1 MPTTTVSW
9 ADPSVQADTPEFTGT
24 QPDTLIVSETCSS
37 KMKIT
42 NRYGLHARPAT
53 DFAQAAAGFEASV
66 TVRHDDDEADGK
78 SVMELMML
86 AATQGTEI
94 EILCSGPDARDALSH
109 LADLVSR
116 GFDET
121 DD

>member
-1 MPTTTVSW
+1 M
-9 ADPSVQADTPEFTGT
+9 
-24 QPDTLIVSETCSS
+24 SETCSS
-37 KMKIT
+37 KLKIT

-53 DFAQAAAGFEASV
+53 DFAQAAAGFESDIRV
-66 TVRHDDDEADGK
+66 KHDDEQADGK

-94 EILCSGPDARDALSH
+94 EILCSGPDAQDALSH
-109 LADLVSR
+109 LADLVAR

>member
-1 MPTTTVSW
+1 M
-9 ADPSVQADTPEFTGT
+9 
-24 QPDTLIVSETCSS
+24 SETCSS
-37 KMKIT
+37 KLKIT

-53 DFAQAAAGFEASV
+53 DFAQAAAGFESNV
-66 TVRHDDDEADGK
+66 TVKYDDEEADGK

-94 EILCSGPDARDALSH
+94 EIMCSGPDAQDALSY
-109 LADLVSR
+109 LAELVAR
-116 GFDET
+116 GFDES

>member
-1 MPTTTVSW
+1 M
-9 ADPSVQADTPEFTGT
+9 
-24 QPDTLIVSETCSS
+24 SETCSS
-37 KMKIT
+37 KLKIT

-53 DFAQAAAGFEASV
+53 DFAQAAAGFESNV
-66 TVRHDDDEADGK
+66 TVKYDDEEADGK

-94 EILCSGPDARDALSH
+94 EIMCSGPDAQDALSH
-109 LADLVSR
+109 LAELVAR
-116 GFDET
+116 GFDES

>member
-1 MPTTTVSW
+1 MS
-9 ADPSVQADTPEFTGT
+9 D
-24 QPDTLIVSETCSS
+24 TCSS
-37 KMKIT
+37 KLKIT

-53 DFAQAAAGFEASV
+53 DFAQAAAGFESNI
-66 TVRHDDDEADGK
+66 TVKYDDEEADGK

-94 EILCSGPDARDALSH
+94 EIMCSGPDAQDALSH

>member
-1 MPTTTVSW
+1 M
-9 ADPSVQADTPEFTGT
+9 
-24 QPDTLIVSETCSS
+24 SETCSS
-37 KMKIT
+37 KMKIQ

-53 DFAQAAAGFEASV
+53 DFAQAAAVFKSDI
-66 TVRHDDDEADGK
+66 TVKHDDGAADGK

-94 EILCSGPDARDALSH
+94 EILCSGPDAKDALTH
-109 LADLVSR
+109 LADLVAR
-116 GFDET
+116 GFDES

>member
-1 MPTTTVSW
+1 M
-9 ADPSVQADTPEFTGT
+9 
-24 QPDTLIVSETCSS
+24 SETCSS
-37 KMKIT
+37 KLKIT

-53 DFAQAAAGFEASV
+53 DFAQAAAGFEANI
-66 TVRHDDDEADGK
+66 TVKYDQEEADGK

-94 EILCSGPDARDALSH
+94 EIRCSGPDAKDALSH
-109 LADLVSR
+109 LADLVAR